1 MKKLSVKTA
10 EMSSCFK
17 IKTVYI
23 SAKSLTQEIAPN
35 SDKYSFISMSEQRF
49 FSKDRPLTLYS
60 PVIQETA
67 PIFDNETCKIL
78 FTNFNN
84 RLFLFAS
91 QGKQKDG
98 SFSPFNKISSN
109 NNKHWGTAFIEHTHF
124 TFTLK
129 FTDKYNKKAEA
140 YPVLIIDID
149 DFDGDYSVFAKY
161 DLIPNYLVRNPK
173 KPKSLQVGYVL
184 SKPVYKQEYKHFYD
198 YEYLDKYEKPLP
210 YHQQSEQVKFI
221 EAFNRMN
228 ILFNGDTNF
237 KLHNAKN
244 PFFAT
249 EVGAVAWTD
258 LPPYSIDKL
267 FRKVALHHNG
277 IRVTQHKE
285 NSQFQ
290 QKNDDVDFAD
300 IENHVLTETEPNEH
314 YKYDTNSRNCKLFD
328 EMRLLAYEVS
338 AEYVETKATKEFF
351 TYLFNVA
358 KSKNREIGLP
368 ENEVKAMIRSIVK
381 YCLKNELACK
391 YPSYQQRRLD
401 KMNQIKTYM
410 LDTYGPNHK
419 YSKAERILLT
429 EKFGVAEKTI
439 STYASQIRKEHGT
452 LKDEKA
458 RLLHEI
464 QTLRNTYPP
473 VKWARIAEMLNMTED
488 NVRMMYKRGT
498 KEQ

>member
-1 MKKLSVKTA
+1 MKQIIPELYFKVK
-10 EMSSCFK
+10 CF
-17 IKTVYI
+17 
-23 SAKSLTQEIAPN
+23 
-35 SDKYSFISMSEQRF
+35 DFITMEEQRF
-49 FSKDRPLTLYS
+49 HNARNPLSLYS
-60 PVIQETA
+60 PIIQNNTH
-67 PIFDNETCKIL
+67 IFNNETCAKL
-78 FTNFNN
+78 FSNFMK
-84 RLFLFAS
+84 RTVLRAS
-91 QGKQKDG
+91 TGKQKDG
-98 SFSPFNKISSN
+98 SFSKFVKIYSN
-109 NNKHWGTAFIEHTHF
+109 SKNWGRAFSEYTHF
-124 TFTLK
+124 TFTVK
-129 FTDKYNKKAEA
+129 FTDRYNNATELF
-140 YPVLIIDID
+140 PVLIVDID
-149 DFDGDYSVFAKY
+149 DFDGDYSVFEKF
-161 DLIPNYLVRNPK
+161 DLTPNYLIRNPK
-173 KPKSLQVGYVL
+173 KQKSLQVGYVL
-184 SKPVYKQEYKHFYD
+184 ATPVFKLEDKDFFD
-198 YEYLDKYEKPLP
+198 YRKLDKNGEPLP
-210 YHQQSEQVKFI
+210 LDDQSKQIKFI
-221 EAFNRMN
+221 ETVIRLNE
-228 ILFNGDTNF
+228 LFNGDTNF

-249 EVGAVAWTD
+249 EVGAVAWTE
-258 LPPYSIDKL
+258 LPPYSVDEL
-267 FRKVALHHNG
+267 FNRAFADRYNPKFA
-277 IRVTQHKE
+277 
-285 NSQFQ
+285 
-290 QKNDDVDFAD
+290 DVDFTD
-300 IENHVLTETEPNEH
+300 IENHILTEVEPNEH
-314 YKYDTNSRNCKLFD
+314 YKYDENSRNCQLFD

-358 KSKNREIGLP
+358 NSKNREIGLP

-381 YCLKNELACK
+381 YCFRNELACK

-429 EKFGVAEKTI
+429 EKFEVAEKTI

-488 NVRMMYKRGT
+488 NVKKIYQRGT